1 MNGPSQ
7 LYFLY
12 SGKYLPAPWRS
23 QMRCQKMA
31 FGRQDDVFLEW
42 ELFLNAKIDLGSGD
56 FYCSLFSFCFLPN
69 PLPLTDF
76 LTFYFNLREAPLYK
90 PGEVCCGKYIPQWA
104 GKNSLGLETEYGKNY
119 LPIQKKLVPHTS
131 PLGLRWGKLAQSY
144 FFHFYYFLYLFIGGT
159 PLTRGWTCTPC
170 SESIKS

>member
-31 FGRQDDVFLEW
+31 FGRQDDVFLGIRIALKCQDRPGQW
-42 ELFLNAKIDLGSGD
+42 QLLFV
-56 FYCSLFSFCFLPN
+56 FSLSLPN

-76 LTFYFNLREAPLYK
+76 LTFSFTLREAPLNK
-90 PGEVCCGKYIPQWA
+90 PGEVCCGKYFPQWA
-104 GKNSLGLETEYGKNY
+104 GKNSLGLETKYGKNY

-131 PLGLRWGKLAQSY
+131 PLGLRWGKLAQNY
-144 FFHFYYFLYLFIGGT
+144 FFHFYYFIYLFIGGT
-159 PLTRGWTCTPC
+159 PRTRDWSCTPC
-170 SESIKS
+170 S